1 MKKYIY
7 SLFMMILAVG
17 SMISCSE
24 EEGTNP
30 GNDSRP
36 NVVVYQ
42 FAPEAP
48 YNADNDLLLRIAANS
63 KVAEAYYLAEAT
75 TDKEAHIASMGK
87 DGYMD
92 YVIKNGTKIEGLS
105 GASDSDVTV
114 TGMVGEYIIT
124 VVAVNGNDKMATET
138 TFTGLKWESI
148 GIGMLSSSFFGG
160 EGECEFYK
168 ASPVLKYKAIG
179 PFEEGYDIVFDVADN
194 NSVTVAQQAV
204 YSSYGSYGTLYVS
217 GNGALQS
224 NKITVNLTFRV
235 SAGVFGAFTET
246 FILPVTEP

>member
-1 MKKYIY
+1 
-7 SLFMMILAVG
+7 
-17 SMISCSE
+17 
-24 EEGTNP
+24 
-30 GNDSRP
+30 
-36 NVVVYQ
+36 
-42 FAPEAP
+42 
-48 YNADNDLLLRIAANS
+48 
-63 KVAEAYYLAEAT
+63 
-75 TDKEAHIASMGK
+75 MGK

-92 YVIKNGTKIEGLS
+92 YVIKNGTKIEGFS

-246 FILPVTEP
+246 FILPATEP